1 MKKPLPEQYPERIT
15 CLACFDNLLG
25 PQYVTTRIQSMSSM
39 RGRKTDREVRAEGF
53 KLGSAPGKGSIRS
66 NCRKIDQNDD
76 WDHAVTLEQL

>member
-1 MKKPLPEQYPERIT
+1 
-15 CLACFDNLLG
+15 
-25 PQYVTTRIQSMSSM
+25 M